1 MTIVCVARRVCLRA
15 ETAVRAR
22 PIASLLETTYGTRQR
37 GSVATARHYT
47 LAPGHSRACQK
58 AWAAPPIV
66 GGTEVSRNPLRS
78 GAYRG
83 GLDTARW
90 PGQRSRSST
99 WSPRSSYFAGSSLA
113 GRWLHGCLP
122 RLRHTHPPS
131 RCAQRPRPRAL
142 RRPAASPAEAALA
155 ALAPAAPSLQ
165 ACLQLS
171 PPTVWDP
178 DNKALRPDL
187 PAVCLPK
194 KAKGQK
200 QKTILKS
207 FTQKIFLVHKN
218 HTKTSLPLPPRE
230 QSYQRYWMY
239 DLLAF

>member
-1 MTIVCVARRVCLRA
+1 MTIPDKASDDDRLCRAPCVLAGRDSCAGAAHCQPPVNHVQHKTAGQRCNGTAPHVSARSL
-15 ETAVRAR
+15 AR
-22 PIASLLETTYGTRQR
+22 MSKSI
-37 GSVATARHYT
+37 
-47 LAPGHSRACQK
+47 

-66 GGTEVSRNPLRS
+66 GRTEVSRNSLCS

-99 WSPRSSYFAGSSLA
+99 WSPRSNYFAGSSLA

-122 RLRHTHPPS
+122 RLRHPHPPS

-187 PAVCLPK
+187 PAGVPAK
-194 KAKGQK
+194 KSKSQ
-200 QKTILKS
+200 QKTILRNGKALLKKS
-207 FTQKIFLVHKN
+207 F
-218 HTKTSLPLPPRE
+218 
-230 QSYQRYWMY
+230 
-239 DLLAF
+239 